1 MIQSDTQLGLTNR
14 FKVEVDGVDLG
25 RWSGCQGLAVQYHP
39 YMLEGTGGDYDFVHI
54 LPGQVKYTPIKL
66 SRAMS
71 AQDSKALF
79 GWIKKKIDEVVDMAG
94 SAAYSDGSA
103 KIMLVDAHG
112 DEIMTW
118 QLRGVHPSSWTGP
131 NLDAGSTKVAIEV
144 LELVH
149 EGFI

>member
-25 RWSGCQGLAVQYHP
+25 RWSGCQGLGVQYNP
-39 YMLEGTGGDYDFVHI
+39 FKLATGGDYDFEHI
-54 LPGQVKYTPIKL
+54 LPGQVKFPAIKL

-71 AQDSKALF
+71 AQDSKTLF
-79 GWIKKKIDEVVDMAG
+79 GWIKKKIDEVVDMGG

-103 KIMLVDAHG
+103 KIMLMDSQG
-112 DEIMTW
+112 DEIITW

>member
-1 MIQSDTQLGLTNR
+1 MISEDTGLGLTSR

-25 RWSGCQGLAVQYHP
+25 RWSGCRGLAVNYTP
-39 YMLEGTGGDYDFVHI
+39 YALETGGDYDFVHY
-54 LPGQVKYTPIKL
+54 LPGQVKYSPIKL

-71 AQDSKALF
+71 AADSKTLF
-79 GWIKKKIDEVVDMAG
+79 SWVKKKIDEVVDMAG

-103 KIMLVDAHG
+103 KITLLGADG
-112 DEIMTW
+112 EEIMSW
-118 QLRGVHPSSWTGP
+118 QLRGVHPASWTGP
-131 NLDAGSTKVAIEV
+131 DLDAGSTKVAIEV